1 MRYIKCGIRY
11 TDKHGRFVVVII
23 IITMA
28 ITVHTIIYIYTLFLP
43 LFVLLPYRRYH
54 YDFYKLFVRSH
65 CSALQ
70 DAALSDPDMWICVRE
85 RTGRLIDLFWD
96 DLTLYLESM
105 VFDAKDSLGRWGWG
119 GLHLSHLLDGW

>member
-1 MRYIKCGIRY
+1 MWYQIHRQAWEICRRHHHHNYGY
-11 TDKHGRFVVVII
+11 YSTYYY
-23 IITMA
+23 
-28 ITVHTIIYIYTLFLP
+28 IYIYTLFLP